1 MSLMAWF
8 AFAVA
13 AGAFYEAETTKRKL
27 EKRMNGLE
35 EEIELLKKKN
45 R

>member
-1 MSLMAWF
+1 MAWI

-27 EKRMNGLE
+27 DKRMNILE
-35 EEIELLKKKN
+35 AEIELLKSEK